1 MCYRYLTNLFLS
13 AVIGSLV
20 MTCSGKKESSAEAS
34 VTDEVES
41 DEWKEMDS
49 FHMVMAESFHPF
61 MDSGNVAPAKTNAAA
76 MEDLA
81 AKWANATLPDKVNNE
96 KVKHKLKALQSSTAN
111 FKALVREADDKVIG
125 DSLTNLH
132 DLFHSIMESW
142 YSSEHHDHE
151 SH

>member
-1 MCYRYLTNLFLS
+1 MNRKKLISLFLS
-13 AVIGSLV
+13 VVMASLV
-20 MTCSGKKESSAEAS
+20 MACSGKKESSSVDGEA
-34 VTDEVES
+34 ES

-61 MDSGNVAPAKTNAAA
+61 MDSGNVAPAKANAAA

-81 AKWANATLPDKVNNE
+81 TKWANAPLPDKVNNE
-96 KVKHKLKALQSSTAN
+96 EVKRKLKTLQISTAN
-111 FKALVREADDKVIG
+111 FKAIVMEADDKVIG

-142 YSSEHHDHE
+142 YHNEHHDHE